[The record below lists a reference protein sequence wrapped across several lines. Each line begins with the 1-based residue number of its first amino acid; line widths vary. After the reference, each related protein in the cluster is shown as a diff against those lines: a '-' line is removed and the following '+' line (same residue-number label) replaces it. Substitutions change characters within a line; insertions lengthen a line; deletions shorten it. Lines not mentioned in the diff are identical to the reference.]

1 MKPNTMFRIAVVD
14 DEEDAIN
21 VVLKLLENFST
32 ISFKIV
38 GTANNLEDGVDLI
51 KKTRPDLIFLD
62 IEMPGQ
68 NGLAIYDYFEEP
80 DFEIIFMTAYQQYA
94 IEALKK
100 SASDYL
106 LKPLNI
112 VELKDS
118 LQKIVKC
125 IEQKWQL
132 EEFRDKINFL
142 SRVEINGKNIL
153 LDVEGGFIMENTSNI
168 EYVYA
173 HQSYSIIVTHSKK
186 EILVTKSLKQL
197 QEILPETQFYRTH
210 KSYLIN
216 IYYIRKFVRL
226 NESYVLM
233 QSGVKIPVSVRTSAI
248 ITKEIK
254 NILSV

>member
-118 LQKIVKC
+118 LQ
-125 IEQKWQL
+125 
-132 EEFRDKINFL
+132 
-142 SRVEINGKNIL
+142 
-153 LDVEGGFIMENTSNI
+153 
-168 EYVYA
+168 
-173 HQSYSIIVTHSKK
+173 
-186 EILVTKSLKQL
+186 
-197 QEILPETQFYRTH
+197 
-210 KSYLIN
+210 
-216 IYYIRKFVRL
+216 
-226 NESYVLM
+226 
-233 QSGVKIPVSVRTSAI
+233 
-248 ITKEIK
+248 
-254 NILSV
+254 